1 MPVLSYI
8 IQQAFNPSSSS
19 SGFFQQWAN
28 PSDVFSVLLIL
39 GGDVVARALAQL
51 AGSRITPVAFSFG
64 WVSYAIM
71 AVVHAFGENKL
82 MPAADCACKVIN
94 GHNGFVRDN
103 SSWII
108 SRIMRDFETWK
119 DDGPANRPAIQTH
132 IGELLKHEKN
142 SRKIIEQ
149 SNRAGLRI
157 SIYKAGNAQPG
168 YPGHDWVYFAGF
180 ATVIAQLGLAA
191 IPCGL
196 YGHWAILVVTIAGII
211 LSFATGALP
220 QWTREKWACRRN
232 AAKTVILTR
241 GNGSQ
246 HAIVILGTGNGLDL
260 EDLATAGSMSFPS
273 CLTRCATVILA
284 ALWILLLITA
294 AGIQEN
300 TWYLL
305 AIGSIGM
312 LDNIYVAGASR
323 SPKNFG
329 IPLQFVE
336 VIGHNKVM
344 KALLEVESR
353 YPRVGRSML
362 RTFFPG
368 DLEPEEQVEWDKYSK
383 LTKE

>member
-1 MPVLSYI
+1 MPLLSYI
-8 IQQAFNPSSSS
+8 AQRAFNSNSSSS
-19 SGFFQQWAN
+19 KFFKQLAN

-64 WVSYAIM
+64 WVSYAVM
-71 AVVHAFGENKL
+71 AVVHAFSENKL

-103 SSWII
+103 SSWVIG
-108 SRIMRDFETWK
+108 RIMRDFETWK
-119 DDGPANRPAIQTH
+119 DDHIPAKRPIQTH
-132 IGELLKHEKN
+132 IGELLEHEKN
-142 SRKIIEQ
+142 SRKTIEQ
-149 SNRAGLRI
+149 SNKAGLRI
-157 SIYKAGNAQPG
+157 SIYKAGK
-168 YPGHDWVYFAGF
+168 
-180 ATVIAQLGLAA
+180 AQLA
-191 IPCGL
+191 IPYVL
-196 YGHWAILVVTIAGII
+196 YGHWAILAVTAAGII

-232 AAKTVILTR
+232 TAKTVILTR

-260 EDLATAGSMSFPS
+260 EDLAAAGSMSFPPS
-273 CLTRCATVILA
+273 CLIRCATLILA

-323 SPKNFG
+323 SPKDFG

-336 VIGHNKVM
+336 VIGHNKGM

-368 DLEPEEQVEWDKYSK
+368 DLEPEEQAEWDKYSK
-383 LTKE
+383 LMNE